1 MLERGSFAAQGV
13 LRAYIIN
20 LEKKV
25 AAQMESEAKE
35 SSRIMKF
42 GMPMTAN
49 VWRNA
54 RIDLG
59 ASCLFSLFNVVM
71 NQFYVAFA
79 IQQGASNF
87 QVGLL
92 SAAPAVGLLFSPF
105 WASWIEKANNP
116 KPFVVIPNAI
126 GRLLLLLPAFFAYP
140 SLYVVAALVFQL
152 LMGVQAPAY
161 AALVSR
167 MYPSDLRGRLMGY
180 VRVAMGIIMIP
191 LAYFVGSWS
200 DAFGPSGPLI
210 AASIAGFLS
219 ISLFNTLKLP
229 VQKAPDKPASLKKTS
244 RFPLQE
250 QWKLIKENRTLA
262 VFLAATTLTGFGNMF
277 ANPLYQIIQVDVL
290 QLSNLQIGYA
300 RVAYFTA
307 LLLTFWIAGWMID
320 RIDIKYTLL
329 CGIAAYAIVPMLYG
343 LWGSYAAVITG
354 NAIQGIGEAIWDI
367 GILAFVFRL
376 APGREAMVFG
386 LHLMLFGVR
395 GTIGPTLST
404 SLSHSVS
411 LSLLLVIASICGWIG
426 TFLFISGNWKRNP
439 LAQKG

>member
-1 MLERGSFAAQGV
+1 
-13 LRAYIIN
+13 
-20 LEKKV
+20 
-25 AAQMESEAKE
+25 MEPEMK
-35 SSRIMKF
+35 SSPRIMKL

-54 RIDLG
+54 RIDFG

-79 IQQGASNF
+79 IQQGASKLE
-87 QVGLL
+87 VGLL
-92 SAAPAVGLLFSPF
+92 TAAPAVGLLFSPF
-105 WASWIEKANNP
+105 WATWIEKADNP
-116 KPFVVIPNAI
+116 RPFVIIPNAI
-126 GRLLLLLPAFFAYP
+126 GRLLLLLPALFAFP
-140 SLYVVAALVFQL
+140 SVYVAAAIVFQL
-152 LMGVQAPAY
+152 LMGIQAPAY
-161 AALVSR
+161 ASLISR

-210 AASIAGFLS
+210 AASIAGMLS
-219 ISLFNTLKLP
+219 IGLFNKLKLP
-229 VQKAPDKPASLKKTS
+229 EQTEKAKTVVRKTGG

-250 QWKLIKENRTLA
+250 QWKLVKENRTLA
-262 VFLAATTLTGFGNMF
+262 VFLAATTFSGFGNMF
-277 ANPLYQIIQVDVL
+277 ANPLYQIIQVNVL
-290 QLSNLQIGYA
+290 ELSNVQIGYA
-300 RVAYFTA
+300 RVAYFSA
-307 LLLTFWIAGWMID
+307 LLLTFLIAGWMLD
-320 RIDIKYTLL
+320 RIDIKYTLM

-343 LWGSYAAVITG
+343 LWGSYSAVILG

-395 GTIGPTLST
+395 GTLGPIIST
-404 SLSHSVS
+404 SLSTSVS
-411 LSLLLVIASICGWIG
+411 LTILLVVASVFGWIG
-426 TFLFISGNWKRNP
+426 TLMFVLGNRKKQ
-439 LAQKG
+439 LEC

>member
-1 MLERGSFAAQGV
+1 
-13 LRAYIIN
+13 
-20 LEKKV
+20 
-25 AAQMESEAKE
+25 MESEAKA
-35 SSRIMKF
+35 SSQMMKL

-59 ASCLFSLFNVVM
+59 ASCLFSLFNVVI
-71 NQFYVAFA
+71 NQFYIAFA
-79 IQQGASNF
+79 LQQGASHF

-105 WASWIEKANNP
+105 WASWIEKVNNP
-116 KPFVVIPNAI
+116 KPFVILPNAI

-140 SLYVVAALVFQL
+140 SVYVATAILFQL
-152 LMGVQAPAY
+152 LMGIQAPAY

-210 AASIAGFLS
+210 AASIAGFIS
-219 ISLFNTLKLP
+219 IGLFSTLKLP
-229 VQKAPDKPASLKKTS
+229 AQQAAAKPSLLKKTS

-250 QWKLIKENRTLA
+250 QWKLVRGNKTLA
-262 VFLAATTLTGFGNMF
+262 VFLAATTLSGFGNML
-277 ANPLYQIIQVDVL
+277 AIPLYQIIQVDVL
-290 QLSNLQIGYA
+290 ELSNLQIGYA

-329 CGIAAYAIVPMLYG
+329 FGIAAYAIVPMIYG
-343 LWGSYAAVITG
+343 LWGGYAAVITG
-354 NAIQGIGEAIWDI
+354 NALQGIGDAIWDI

-386 LHLMLFGVR
+386 LHLMLFGIR
-395 GTIGPTLST
+395 GSLGPIIGS
-404 SLSHSVS
+404 SLASSVS
-411 LSLLLVIASICGWIG
+411 IPLLLIIASICGWIG
-426 TFLFISGNWKRNP
+426 TLLFLSGNWRRGLHKS
-439 LAQKG
+439 

>member
-1 MLERGSFAAQGV
+1 
-13 LRAYIIN
+13 
-20 LEKKV
+20 
-25 AAQMESEAKE
+25 MESEAKA
-35 SSRIMKF
+35 SPRMLKF

-54 RIDLG
+54 RIDVG
-59 ASCLFSLFNVVM
+59 ASCLFSLFNVVL

-105 WASWIEKANNP
+105 WATWIEKANNP
-116 KPFVVIPNAI
+116 RPFVIIPNAI
-126 GRLLLLLPAFFAYP
+126 GRLLLLLPALFANP
-140 SLYVVAALVFQL
+140 SVYVAAALAFQL
-152 LMGVQAPAY
+152 LMGIQAPAY
-161 AALVSR
+161 AALISR
-167 MYPSDLRGRLMGY
+167 MYPADLRGRLMGY
-180 VRVAMGIIMIP
+180 VRMAMGVIMIP

-210 AASIAGFLS
+210 AASLAGMLS
-219 ISLFNTLKLP
+219 IGLFNTLKLP
-229 VQKAPDKPASLKKTS
+229 KQTVEVKPAALKKGS

-262 VFLAATTLTGFGNMF
+262 VFLAATTFAGFGNML

-290 QLSNLQIGYA
+290 ELSNVQIGYA

-320 RIDIKYTLL
+320 RIHIKYTLL
-329 CGIAAYAIVPMLYG
+329 CGIAAYAVVPMLYG
-343 LWGSYAAVITG
+343 IWGSYAAVITG

-386 LHLMLFGVR
+386 LHLMLFGFR
-395 GTIGPTLST
+395 GTLGPLLSASLST
-404 SLSHSVS
+404 SVS
-411 LSLLLVIASICGWIG
+411 LSVLLIIASICGWIG
-426 TFLFISGNWKRNP
+426 TLLFLSGNWKRRRLTP
-439 LAQKG
+439 QS

>member
-1 MLERGSFAAQGV
+1 M
-13 LRAYIIN
+13 
-20 LEKKV
+20 KP
-25 AAQMESEAKE
+25 EAKA
-35 SSRIMKF
+35 SSRILKF
-42 GMPMTAN
+42 GMPMSVN
-49 VWRNA
+49 VWRNT

-59 ASCLFSLFNVVM
+59 ASCLFSLFNVVL
-71 NQFYVAFA
+71 NQFYIAFA
-79 IQQGASNF
+79 IQQGATHF

-105 WASWIEKANNP
+105 WANLIEKANNP
-116 KPFVVIPNAI
+116 RPFVIIPNAI

-140 SLYVVAALVFQL
+140 SVYVVAALLFQL
-152 LMGVQAPAY
+152 LMGIQAPAY

-191 LAYFVGSWS
+191 LAYIVGSWS

-210 AASIAGFLS
+210 AASITGLIS
-219 ISLFNTLKLP
+219 ISLFNKLKLP
-229 VQKAPDKPASLKKTS
+229 DKKAEAKPAVLKKGG
-244 RFPLQE
+244 FPLHE
-250 QWKLIKENRTLA
+250 QWKLVKENRTLA
-262 VFLAATTLTGFGNMF
+262 VFLAATTFSGFGNML

-290 QLSNLQIGYA
+290 ELTNVQIGFA

-307 LLLTFWIAGWMID
+307 LLLTFLIAGWMID
-320 RIDIKYTLL
+320 RIDIKYTLIF
-329 CGIAAYAIVPMLYG
+329 GIAAYAVVPMLYG

-395 GTIGPTLST
+395 GTLGPILSASLST
-404 SLSHSVS
+404 SVS
-411 LSLLLVIASICGWIG
+411 LSVLLIIASICGWFG
-426 TFLFISGNWKRNP
+426 TILFISGNWKRRS
-439 LAQKG
+439 LD